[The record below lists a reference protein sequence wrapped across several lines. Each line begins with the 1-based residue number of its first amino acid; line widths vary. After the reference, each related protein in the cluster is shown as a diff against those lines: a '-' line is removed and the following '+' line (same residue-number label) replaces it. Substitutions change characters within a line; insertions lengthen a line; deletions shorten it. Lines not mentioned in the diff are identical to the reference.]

1 MCSLD
6 KSKGGKGMA
15 GIFQTSYTKIPINKV
30 VLVDSKHKTTETVVI
45 LNFMYGWPAVFT

>member
-30 VLVDSKHKTTETVVI
+30 VLVDKTTETAVI
-45 LNFMYGWPAVFT
+45 LNGWPAVFT